1 MNTFQLLYCCLIFVV
16 RGLEGRK
23 FFFAANIMLHQDN
36 DFAVSPRLGPYRLPG
51 RNTLTVRLTRL
62 TPTLY
67 SLLLSLLVYN

>member
-1 MNTFQLLYCCLIFVV
+1 
-16 RGLEGRK
+16 
-23 FFFAANIMLHQDN
+23 MLHQDN

-51 RNTLTVRLTRL
+51 RTTPTVRLTRL